1 MKRRVISFLAIL
13 AMLCTMVVFGIP
25 TTVAAETYTPFS
37 EYTSTSTEKEWA
49 ITSKADWEAM
59 RAVADAA
66 TSDYFEG
73 YTFHLTGNVNFEFKS
88 MLPLGHLA
96 TNEAAFA
103 GTINGHGYGFEHI
116 HIGTTSKTVD
126 SSIPHA
132 GLFFRLGNCK
142 FIDFGLDSGLI
153 YDNRAT
159 AASGMSS
166 FGRVITGKTPEFTR
180 VWSSIAIAS
189 MSKASSSGLVHTIDE
204 NNINLNVNG
213 YVFDGEIIKID
224 DHYMDGQWSFAVTGH
239 TTKTLTAGSTFA
251 NIITDFSS
259 RNGTVTPNK
268 SATVTTFKETKTNDP
283 GVRAALFNF
292 DTVANFK
299 NSIKGNIYAVKRATD
314 GINEGYFLNFRSGFG
329 GSGSEELLTDMSAAE
344 AAWTINNHPTT
355 SVNPVYFTLKDGKVR
370 PIAGGA
376 QTGKIIKV
384 TLTGD
389 RNESFFF
396 NAGTAVNLETDLKK
410 TAGQTFTVGGSAIS
424 SSTYTVNAD
433 TEITV
438 SSSCGDNHTY
448 DSSSYVAG
456 TNEHTATCTVCGVQ
470 TVELCSATSYTR
482 KTLSAAK
489 LAAGQASTH
498 SGTCQHCGASFTH
511 ECSVQYTTSNNK
523 KDHAW
528 VYNCVCGLKK
538 SVAHNYEKTV
548 TKNGVEVKET
558 VAFREMRPGDAN
570 GDENINALD
579 AVSMLKK
586 VVGAID
592 NVPYPYSAD
601 VDGNAANDIRD
612 AHKIILYWLG
622 DPDTKAEVQ
631 ALAEKVQVLNY
642 YDASKV
648 EVGNIK
654 MDGSDKGTNDRYV
667 RTDNIAVSENNKL
680 VFGPVRMQQAVMG
693 YFYKAD
699 GTPLAVIN
707 RNNTNLKVT
716 YEFADADGLLKEAD
730 LTDAGGTVH
739 DESLGMVMANIKVPK
754 DAAYVRF
761 NVNKEE
767 KDKYYIRINNPF
779 SVGTYEALAKAETG
793 TLGNPLKNQFVLN
806 MGDSLADAAGDYP
819 LRDPKPYSRLTGWSR
834 RTMQQFNS
842 KVVTSAKGGSTV
854 STITYQGAEE
864 GAAVNLRG
872 CVLNQLNEHSNSGRQ
887 FEYILLEGGGND
899 AGGGAVIGTFKE
911 NDYNPANFDSESTY
925 SGALERLI
933 YTAIQQHGDTAAIG
947 YFVPYDMKHSSKAG
961 IVAAKG
967 HFDQGKAI
975 CEKWGIK
982 CLDLFDISA
991 EDENGN
997 CIGTFDSKVNT
1008 AIYTENQREAI
1019 DKKYRDYLNKN
1030 GITKTEEEIAAQ
1042 VESDLQ
1048 TKLTENAARLGENG
1062 MTYDGIHALDAGYDI
1077 MFSYMKPFMLEMKPV
1092 SAEIYAQV
1100 QEYHKTNPL
1109 PTSYTTYTAPAE

>member
-1 MKRRVISFLAIL
+1 MKRRVISLLAIL
-13 AMLCTMVVFGIP
+13 AMLCTMVVFGMP
-25 TTVAAETYTPFS
+25 TTVAAESYTPFS

-88 MLPLGHLA
+88 MQPLGHLA

-103 GTINGHGYGFEHI
+103 GTINGHGYAFEHI

-239 TTKTLTAGSTFA
+239 ATKTLTAGSTFA

-259 RNGTVTPNK
+259 RNATVTPNK

-314 GINEGYFLNFRSGFG
+314 GINEGYFLNFRSGYG

-355 SVNPVYFTLKDGKVR
+355 SATPVYFTLNDDGKVR

-384 TLTGD
+384 TLIGD

-396 NAGTAVNLETDLKK
+396 NAGTSVNLETDLKK
-410 TAGQTFTVGGSAIS
+410 TAGQTFTVNGSAIS
-424 SSTYTVNAD
+424 GTDYTFNAD

-438 SSSCGDNHTY
+438 STTCATHSFTY
-448 DSSSYVAG
+448 AAG
-456 TNEHTATCTVCGVQ
+456 TNEHTATCSTCGIVV
-470 TVELCSATSYTR
+470 VEPCSATSYT
-482 KTLSAAK
+482 KDSISLKK
-489 LAAGQASTH
+489 LVENGEKATH
-498 SGTCQHCGASFTH
+498 SGTCQYCNATFKQ
-511 ECSVQYTTSNNK
+511 ECTVKYTTSNQ
-523 KDHAW
+523 KDNAW
-528 VYNCVCGLKK
+528 VYSCVCKRSNIVHTG
-538 SVAHNYEKTV
+538 A
-548 TKNGVEVKET
+548 
-558 VAFREMRPGDAN
+558 REMRPGDAN
-570 GDENINALD
+570 GDKDINALD
-579 AVSMLKK
+579 AISMLKK

-592 NVPYPYSAD
+592 KVPYPYSAD
-601 VDGNAANDIRD
+601 VNGDAANDIRD
-612 AHKIILYWLG
+612 AHKIILYWMG

-648 EVGNIK
+648 EIGNIK
-654 MDGSDKGTNDRYV
+654 MDGTEGTNDRYV

-680 VFGPVRMQQAVMG
+680 IFGPVRMQQAVMG
-693 YFYKAD
+693 WFYKAD

-707 RNNTNLKVT
+707 RNNTALKVT

-730 LTDAGGTVH
+730 LTDAEGTVH

-761 NVNKEE
+761 NVNAEE

-779 SVGTYEALAKAETG
+779 SVGSYEALAKAETG

-899 AGGGAVIGTFKE
+899 AGNGAAIGTFKE

-947 YFVPYDMKHSSKAG
+947 YFVPYDMKYSSKAG
-961 IVAAKG
+961 IVNAKG

-1019 DKKYRDYLNKN
+1019 DEKYRKYLATNN
-1030 GITKTEEEIAAQ
+1030 IEKTEEEIQAQ
-1042 VESDLQ
+1042 VEADLQ
-1048 TKLTENAARLGENG
+1048 TRLTENGARLGENG

-1077 MFSYMKPFMLEMKPV
+1077 LFSYMKPFMLEMKPV

-1100 QEYHKTNPL
+1100 QSYGPL
-1109 PTSYTTYTAPAE
+1109 PTSYTSYQ